1 MQTKTSLLKL
11 AVTCVA
17 LIGLATATANAQLVF
32 DADTGVGVTT
42 APNVDSWTAVGGG
55 TILTP
60 TGTSPTVATEGV
72 GPGAFNYISFTG
84 DPLANTSVPASIVG
98 GSESAVVM
106 VLRNAAQDRS
116 VVTWIQQGLGG
127 TEFNRLLQVS
137 DSGPSIFYV
146 QGDVDT
152 TPALRELAFATTPP
166 EWNDGAFHVLSM
178 VRNGTA
184 AEFRLDGT
192 PIALAGNAFPT
203 GPSWDTTGTGTLTVG
218 GAPFDAAPSTPDLW
232 TGDLAEIQIYNA
244 VPGDINAV
252 ELALGTE
259 YGLTVVPEPSE
270 YAMIFGLAC
279 VAGAVA
285 LRYRRQ
291 QLAS

>member
-1 MQTKTSLLKL
+1 
-11 AVTCVA
+11 
-17 LIGLATATANAQLVF
+17 
-32 DADTGVGVTT
+32 
-42 APNVDSWTAVGGG
+42 
-55 TILTP
+55 
-60 TGTSPTVATEGV
+60 
-72 GPGAFNYISFTG
+72 
-84 DPLANTSVPASIVG
+84 
-98 GSESAVVM
+98 
-106 VLRNAAQDRS
+106 
-116 VVTWIQQGLGG
+116 
-127 TEFNRLLQVS
+127 
-137 DSGPSIFYV
+137 
-146 QGDVDT
+146 
-152 TPALRELAFATTPP
+152 
-166 EWNDGAFHVLSM
+166 M

-252 ELALGTE
+252 ELALGAE